1 MMMSNK
7 LVLVCFAV
15 LFTVSVSISQER
27 PLKGAE
33 YCSLK
38 RLKQFEM
45 LMKESASPNS
55 PRHSFDVLNYTL
67 YLNIYNNFL
76 LPYPKSF
83 AATNTITFKVD
94 STLNSIQLN
103 ASHFSLVIDSVALAG
118 KTFSLDLS
126 SDILT
131 IGLDTTYKPSDT
143 VRVRIYYRHK
153 DITDGAFYAS
163 GGMVF
168 TDCEPEGARRWLP
181 CWDRPSDKATLDLTA
196 KVPASVKL
204 GSNGKLVDSLR
215 ADTSC
220 YYHWVSRDP
229 IATYLMVIS
238 AKVGYNLDIVY
249 WKKPSNQN
257 DSIPIVF
264 YWNTGESVGSLKYI
278 EARILPMTDRYSALF
293 GEHPFEKN
301 GFATM
306 ASGSGFNWGGM
317 ENQTLTS
324 LQYNGWNENLVSH
337 EFAHQWFGDMISPGT
352 WADVWLNEGFATYC
366 ESLWYEY
373 TGGYASYKND
383 IDNDASGYL
392 GNNPGWPIYN
402 PQWAVITP
410 SINTMFNTEITYY
423 KGACVLHMLRYT
435 LGDSLFF
442 ASIKGY
448 ATDSNFRLQNSVTD
462 DFIQK
467 ISAVS
472 GQNLSWFF
480 DEWLKQPNHP
490 VYQNTYSIDTSA
502 KAVNFKIQQTGKS
515 QPFFSMPVEIRF
527 SFADG
532 PDTTV
537 RVMNTANG
545 QQYGFTFTRMPTAA
559 VFDPN
564 NNIVLKVATTVEV
577 TGIRR
582 EDIASL
588 RFELDQNYPNPF
600 NPTTHLRFTIADFLF
615 TTLKVYDALGKEVA
629 TLVNGE
635 MNPGR
640 YTVRWDAGNLT
651 SGVYFYRL
659 QAGQFSETKK
669 LVLMK

>member
-1 MMMSNK
+1 MTNK
-7 LVLVCFAV
+7 IVLVGFAV
-15 LFTVSVSISQER
+15 LLSGSLSISQER

-33 YCSLK
+33 YCSSK

-55 PRHSFDVLNYTL
+55 PHHSFDVLNYAL

-76 LPYPKSF
+76 PPYPKSF
-83 AATNTITFKVD
+83 TATNTITFRVD

-103 ASHFSLVIDSVALAG
+103 ASPFSLVIDSVALAG
-118 KTFSLDLS
+118 KTLSLS

-131 IGLDTTYKPSDT
+131 IGLDTTYKPNDT
-143 VRVRIYYRHK
+143 VRVKIYYRHK
-153 DITDGAFYAS
+153 DIADGAFYAS

-168 TDCEPEGARRWLP
+168 TDCEPEGARRWFP

-196 KVPASVKL
+196 KAPASVKL

-249 WKKPSNQN
+249 WPRPSNPS

-264 YWNTGESVGSLKYI
+264 YWNTGESIVSLNNIKTK
-278 EARILPMTDRYSALF
+278 ILPMTSRYSALF

-366 ESLWYEY
+366 EALWFEY
-373 TGGYASYKND
+373 TSGYASYKSD
-383 IDNDASGYL
+383 INNDAGGYL
-392 GNNPGWPIYN
+392 GNNPGWPIYD
-402 PQWAVITP
+402 PQWAVTTP
-410 SINTMFNTEITYY
+410 SINTMFNTAITYY
-423 KGACVLHMLRYT
+423 KGACVLHMLRYV

-467 ISAVS
+467 ISTVS

-480 DEWLKQPNHP
+480 DEWLKKPNHP

-502 KAVNFKIQQTGKS
+502 KKVNFTIQQTQKS
-515 QPFFSMPVEIRF
+515 PPLFTMPVEIRF
-527 SFADG
+527 TFVNG

-537 RVMNTANG
+537 RVMNTAIS
-545 QQYGFTFTRMPTAA
+545 QQYSFTFTRTPTAA

-582 EDIASL
+582 EDLAAV
-588 RFELDQNYPNPF
+588 RFELEQNYPNPF
-600 NPTTHLRFTIADFLF
+600 N
-615 TTLKVYDALGKEVA
+615 LKNSSM
-629 TLVNGE
+629 LV
-635 MNPGR
+635 
-640 YTVRWDAGNLT
+640 
-651 SGVYFYRL
+651 SG
-659 QAGQFSETKK
+659 S
-669 LVLMK
+669 